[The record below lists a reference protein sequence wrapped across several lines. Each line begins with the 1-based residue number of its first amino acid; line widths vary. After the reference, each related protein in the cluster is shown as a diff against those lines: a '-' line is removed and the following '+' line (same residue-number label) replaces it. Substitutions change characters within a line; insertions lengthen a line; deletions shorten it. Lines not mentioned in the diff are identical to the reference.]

1 MQLAVAARCRHGHL
15 RRLLLSVFLALVAS
29 DRQPDWAWRS
39 GRATHYGGPGDLW
52 SIHQGSCQYYY
63 LDPNVNTG
71 WWVDRSTLLV
81 SDSSLTGLQP
91 SPDIH
96 GFAQSCDAF
105 QGFWP
110 GWAGGKQANG
120 AACQSHVEGPVAYST
135 LSDICTVHMSGSIA
149 CDITTAHLP
158 RPLASSVSRSCGP
171 CRDIA
176 APSDKNW
183 DFDGGACARCYEV
196 ACSNAKIKDGYG
208 NQLDRN
214 SVCYDESASVVVQ
227 ITDIPPTTTATS
239 AGAVLADK
247 KWGVIPMKYRQVPCG
262 YVPNKVASLPRGS
275 SPSPPEYAAPWGW
288 SASKDKRPR
297 FSTSPAQSSS
307 PSASGSSTTG
317 GNGGSTVSLAGS
329 AMALLSGVAQGW
341 TDASFSS
348 RVWSSGQQTTP
359 NGNTAYCTTIS
370 AGGAI
375 VLQSTG
381 KGTFSGKKVVDFW
394 IQRNSQG
401 NVPNLVMQL
410 LSSKGGGAVWGKLAD
425 PAVIRLGA
433 NEPAPERLLL
443 GQSRLEHLTISL
455 PGLRGIQPG

>member
-1 MQLAVAARCRHGHL
+1 MPVKPTPSRRMRPLLALALLGLVAA
-15 RRLLLSVFLALVAS
+15 
-29 DRQPDWAWRS
+29 DRQADWVWRS
-39 GRATHYGGPGDLW
+39 GRATHYGGPGDPW

-71 WWVDRSTLLV
+71 W
-81 SDSSLTGLQP
+81 
-91 SPDIH
+91 
-96 GFAQSCDAF
+96 
-105 QGFWP
+105 
-110 GWAGGKQANG
+110 
-120 AACQSHVEGPVAYST
+120 
-135 LSDICTVHMSGSIA
+135 
-149 CDITTAHLP
+149 
-158 RPLASSVSRSCGP
+158 
-171 CRDIA
+171 DIA
-176 APSDKNW
+176 APGDQNW
-183 DFDGGACARCYEV
+183 DWDGGSCGRCYEV
-196 ACSNAKIKDGYG
+196 ACAGAVFKDGYG
-208 NQLDRN
+208 NQLDRK
-214 SVCYDESASVVVQ
+214 SVCYDESATVVVQ
-227 ITDIPPTTTATS
+227 ITDVCPCNYPTNYYSNKRWCCGDMYHLDISTYAFEK
-239 AGAVLADK
+239 LADK

-262 YVPNKVASLPRGS
+262 YVPNKVASVPRGS

-297 FSTSPAQSSS
+297 FSTSPAQSSPS
-307 PSASGSSTTG
+307 TSASGSSTTG

-348 RVWSSGQQTTP
+348 RVWSSGQQATP

-410 LSSKGGGAVWGKLAD
+410 LSSKGACREVGLSGVSWLTPLSSGWVHMSLPLNAFSWGNPDWNTSPSVFQGCGGSSLAD
-425 PAVIRLGA
+425 YDISSIQIKNTQGSEQGVCIDRLQIA
-433 NEPAPERLLL
+433 
-443 GQSRLEHLTISL
+443 
-455 PGLRGIQPG
+455 